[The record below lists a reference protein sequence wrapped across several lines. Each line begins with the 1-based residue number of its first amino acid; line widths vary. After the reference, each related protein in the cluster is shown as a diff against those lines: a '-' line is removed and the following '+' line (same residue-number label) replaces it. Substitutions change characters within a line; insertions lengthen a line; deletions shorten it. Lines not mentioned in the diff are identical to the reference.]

1 MGIRMRSIL
10 VMGILG
16 LLAIGVLGFTSYRLS
31 VNNALAEAEIKSD
44 LVMNYAMASR
54 EFTRVAQSPL
64 VRQLVEPDRFY
75 PEIMSGFA
83 TARGIYEQFEKL
95 YPGYIFRQ
103 ATLDPIHPVNKAD
116 AQEVEIIQRFDED
129 RSLEVQK
136 GRMVR
141 NGKEVFYTATPFSV
155 QHQNCLV
162 CHGDPAD
169 APKDQIEIYGADSG
183 GYWWEMDE
191 MVAAFIVYVP
201 VADAIASARSMS
213 LTLVLYGAGGII
225 VMLVVIGWFLNRDV
239 VTPIVRLAERAEDF
253 SLGENLDEPI
263 DKNATGEVGVLA
275 HSIERLRISLNK
287 LMQRN
292 R

>member
-16 LLAIGVLGFTSYRLS
+16 FLAIGVLGFTSYHLS
-31 VNNALAEAEIKSD
+31 MKNALAEAKIKSD
-44 LVMNYAMASR
+44 IVMNYAMASR

-83 TARGIYEQFEKL
+83 TARGIYEEFEKT

-103 ATLDPIHPVNKAD
+103 ATLDPLHPSNRAD
-116 AQEVEIIQRFDED
+116 AQEVQIIQKFIDNPDLKNDE
-129 RSLEVQK
+129 
-136 GRMVR
+136 GRLTR
-141 NGKEVFYTATPFSV
+141 NGQDVFYTATPFSV
-155 QHQNCLV
+155 MNKNCLI

-169 APKDQIEIYGADSG
+169 APKDQIEIYGDTN
-183 GYWWEMDE
+183 GYWWKMDE
-191 MVAAFIVYVP
+191 IVAAFIVYVP
-201 VADAIASARSMS
+201 VSDAIASAKTMS
-213 LTLVLYGAGGII
+213 LTLVLYGAGGIV
-225 VMLVVIGWFLNRDV
+225 VMLVIIGWFLNRDV
-239 VTPIVRLAERAEDF
+239 VAPIVRLAERTEDF

>member
-16 LLAIGVLGFTSYRLS
+16 FLAIGVLGFSSYRLS
-31 VNNALAEAEIKSD
+31 MKSALEEAKIKSD
-44 LVMNYAMASR
+44 IVMNYAMATR
-54 EFTRVAQSPL
+54 EYTRVAQSPL

-83 TARGIYEQFEKL
+83 TSRGIYEEFEKTF
-95 YPGYIFRQ
+95 PGYIFKG
-103 ATLDPIHPVNKAD
+103 ATLDPLHPSNKAD
-116 AQEVEIIQRFDED
+116 AQEVQIIQKFIDNPDLKADE
-129 RSLEVQK
+129 
-136 GRMVR
+136 GRLVK
-141 NGKEVFYTATPFSV
+141 NGQEVFYTATPFTV
-155 QHQNCLV
+155 MNKNCLI

-169 APKDQIEIYGADSG
+169 APKDQIEIYGDTN

-191 MVAAFIVYVP
+191 VVAAFIVYVP
-201 VADAIASARSMS
+201 VADAIASAKTMS
-213 LTLVLYGAGGII
+213 LTLVLYGAGGIV
-225 VMLVVIGWFLNRDV
+225 VMLVIIGWFLNRDV

-253 SLGENLDEPI
+253 SLGENLDDPI

-275 HSIERLRISLNK
+275 QSIERLRISLNK

>member
-16 LLAIGVLGFTSYRLS
+16 FLAIGVLGFTSYRLS
-31 VNNALAEAEIKSD
+31 MNNALAEAKIKSD
-44 LVMNYAMASR
+44 IVMNYAMASR
-54 EFTRVAQSPL
+54 EFTRATQSPL

-83 TARGIYEQFEKL
+83 TARGIYEEFEKT

-103 ATLDPIHPVNKAD
+103 ASLDPLHPSNKAD
-116 AQEVEIIQRFDED
+116 AEEVQIIQKFIDNPDLKNDE
-129 RSLEVQK
+129 
-136 GRMVR
+136 GRLVR
-141 NGKEVFYTATPFSV
+141 NGQDVFYTATPFAV
-155 QHQNCLV
+155 MNKNCLI

-169 APKDQIEIYGADSG
+169 APKDQIEIYGDTN
-183 GYWWEMDE
+183 GYWWKMDE
-191 MVAAFIVYVP
+191 IVAAFIVYVP
-201 VADAIASARSMS
+201 VTDAIASAKTMS

-239 VTPIVRLAERAEDF
+239 VAPIVRLAERTEDF

-263 DKNATGEVGVLA
+263 DKSATGEVGVLA
-275 HSIERLRISLNK
+275 QSIERLRISLNK

>member
-16 LLAIGVLGFTSYRLS
+16 FLAIGVLGFTSYRLS
-31 VNNALAEAEIKSD
+31 MNNALDEAKIKSD
-44 LVMNYAMASR
+44 IVMNYAMASR

-83 TARGIYEQFEKL
+83 TARGTYEEFEKT

-103 ATLDPIHPVNKAD
+103 ATLDPLHPSNKAD
-116 AQEVEIIQRFDED
+116 AQEVQIIQKFIDNPDLANDE
-129 RSLEVQK
+129 
-136 GRMVR
+136 GRLIR
-141 NGKEVFYTATPFSV
+141 NGQEVFYTATPFTVFSK
-155 QHQNCLV
+155 NCLN

-169 APKDQIEIYGADSG
+169 APKDQIEIYGDTN
-183 GYWWEMDE
+183 GYWWKMDE
-191 MVAAFIVYVP
+191 VVAAFIVYVP
-201 VADAIASARSMS
+201 VADAIASAKTMS
-213 LTLVLYGAGGII
+213 LTLVLYGASGII
-225 VMLVVIGWFLNRDV
+225 VMLMIIGWFLNRDV
-239 VTPIVRLAERAEDF
+239 VAPIVRLAERTEDF

-263 DKNATGEVGVLA
+263 DKSATGEVGVLA
-275 HSIERLRISLNK
+275 QSIERLRISLNK

>member
-1 MGIRMRSIL
+1 MRSIL

-16 LLAIGVLGFTSYRLS
+16 FLAIGVLGFTSYRLS
-31 VNNALAEAEIKSD
+31 MNNALEEAKIKSD

-83 TARGIYEQFEKL
+83 TARGIYEEFEKT

-103 ATLDPIHPVNKAD
+103 ATLDPLHPSNKAD
-116 AQEVEIIQRFDED
+116 DQEVQIIQNFIDNPE
-129 RSLEVQK
+129 LKTAE
-136 GRMVR
+136 GRLNR
-141 NGKEVFYTATPFSV
+141 NGEEVFYTATPFAV
-155 QHQNCLV
+155 MNKNCLI

-169 APKDQIEIYGADSG
+169 APKDQIEIYGDTN

-191 MVAAFIVYVP
+191 VVAAFIVYVP
-201 VADAIASARSMS
+201 VADAIASAKTMS
-213 LTLVLYGAGGII
+213 LTLVLYGAGGIV
-225 VMLVVIGWFLNRDV
+225 VMLVIIGWFLNRDV

-263 DKNATGEVGVLA
+263 DKSATGEVGVLA
-275 HSIERLRISLNK
+275 QSIERLRISLNK

>member
-16 LLAIGVLGFTSYRLS
+16 FLAIGVLGFTSYRLS
-31 VNNALAEAEIKSD
+31 MNNALEEAKIKSD

-83 TARGIYEQFEKL
+83 TARGIYEQFEKT

-103 ATLDPIHPVNKAD
+103 ATLDPLHPSNKAD
-116 AQEVEIIQRFDED
+116 AQEVQIIQNFIDNPDLKAIE
-129 RSLEVQK
+129 
-136 GRMVR
+136 GRLTR
-141 NGKEVFYTATPFSV
+141 NGEEMFYTATPFSV
-155 QHQNCLV
+155 MNKNCLI

-169 APKDQIEIYGADSG
+169 APKDQIEIYGDTN

-191 MVAAFIVYVP
+191 IVAAFIVYVP
-201 VADAIASARSMS
+201 VADAIASAKTMS

-275 HSIERLRISLNK
+275 QSIERLRISLNK

>member
-16 LLAIGVLGFTSYRLS
+16 FMAIGILGFTSYRLS
-31 VNNALAEAEIKSD
+31 MNNALEEAKIKSD

-83 TARGIYEQFEKL
+83 VARGIYEEFEKT

-103 ATLDPIHPVNKAD
+103 ATLDPLHPSNKAD
-116 AQEVEIIQRFDED
+116 VQEVQIIQNFINNPE
-129 RSLEVQK
+129 LKTAE
-136 GRMVR
+136 GRLTR
-141 NGKEVFYTATPFSV
+141 NGEEVFYTATPFAV
-155 QHQNCLV
+155 MNKNCLI

-169 APKDQIEIYGADSG
+169 APKDQIEIYGDSN
-183 GYWWEMDE
+183 GYGWKMDE
-191 MVAAFIVYVP
+191 IVSAFIVYVP
-201 VADAIASARSMS
+201 VADAIASAKTMS

-239 VTPIVRLAERAEDF
+239 VTPIVRLAERTEDF

-275 HSIERLRISLNK
+275 QSVERLRISLNK

>member
-16 LLAIGVLGFTSYRLS
+16 FLAIGVLGFTSYRLS
-31 VNNALAEAEIKSD
+31 MNNALDEAKIKSD
-44 LVMNYAMASR
+44 IVMNYAMASR

-83 TARGIYEQFEKL
+83 TARGTYEEFEKT

-103 ATLDPIHPVNKAD
+103 ATLDPLHPSNKAD
-116 AQEVEIIQRFDED
+116 AQEVQIIQKFIDNPDLANDE
-129 RSLEVQK
+129 
-136 GRMVR
+136 GRLIR
-141 NGKEVFYTATPFSV
+141 NGQEVFYTATPFTVFSK
-155 QHQNCLV
+155 NCLN

-169 APKDQIEIYGADSG
+169 APKDQIEIYGDTN

-191 MVAAFIVYVP
+191 VVAAFIVYVP
-201 VADAIASARSMS
+201 VADAIASAKTMS
-213 LTLVLYGAGGII
+213 LTLALYGASGII
-225 VMLVVIGWFLNRDV
+225 VMLVIIGWFLNRDV
-239 VTPIVRLAERAEDF
+239 VAPIVRLAERTEDF

-263 DKNATGEVGVLA
+263 DKSATGEVGVLA
-275 HSIERLRISLNK
+275 QSIERLRISLNK

>member
-16 LLAIGVLGFTSYRLS
+16 FLAIGVLGFTSYRLS
-31 VNNALAEAEIKSD
+31 MKSALEEAKTKSD
-44 LVMNYAMASR
+44 IVMNYAMATR
-54 EFTRVAQSPL
+54 EYTRVAQSPL

-75 PEIMSGFA
+75 PEVMSGFA
-83 TARGIYEQFEKL
+83 TSRGIYEEFEKTF
-95 YPGYIFRQ
+95 PGYVFKG
-103 ATLDPIHPVNKAD
+103 ATLDPLHPSNKAD
-116 AQEVEIIQRFDED
+116 AQEVQIIQKFIDNPDLKAAE
-129 RSLEVQK
+129 
-136 GRMVR
+136 GRLNR
-141 NGKEVFYTATPFSV
+141 NGEQVFYTATPFTV
-155 QHQNCLV
+155 MNEKCLN

-169 APKDQIEIYGADSG
+169 APKDQIEIYGDTN

-191 MVAAFIVYVP
+191 VVAAFIVYVP
-201 VADAIASARSMS
+201 VADAITSARTMS
-213 LTLVLYGAGGII
+213 LTLVLYGAGGIV
-225 VMLVVIGWFLNRDV
+225 VMLVIIGWFLNRDV
-239 VTPIVRLAERAEDF
+239 VNPIVRLAERAEDF

-275 HSIERLRISLNK
+275 QSIERLRISLNK

>member
-1 MGIRMRSIL
+1 MK
-10 VMGILG
+10 
-16 LLAIGVLGFTSYRLS
+16 
-31 VNNALAEAEIKSD
+31 NALEEAKIKSD

-54 EFTRVAQSPL
+54 EFTRVSQSPL

-83 TARGIYEQFEKL
+83 TARGVYEEFEKT
-95 YPGYIFRQ
+95 YPGYVFRQ
-103 ATLDPIHPVNKAD
+103 ATLDPLHPSNKAD
-116 AQEVEIIQRFDED
+116 TQEVQIIQKFIDNPDLKNDE
-129 RSLEVQK
+129 
-136 GRMVR
+136 GRIVR
-141 NGKEVFYTATPFSV
+141 GGKEVFYTATPFTVMSK
-155 QHQNCLV
+155 NCLT

-169 APKDQIEIYGADSG
+169 APKDQIEIYGDTN
-183 GYWWEMDE
+183 GYGWKMDE
-191 MVAAFIVYVP
+191 VVAAFIVYVP
-201 VADAIASARSMS
+201 VADAIASAKTMS
-213 LTLVLYGAGGII
+213 LTLVLYGAGGIV
-225 VMLVVIGWFLNRDV
+225 VMLVIIGWFLNRDV

-275 HSIERLRISLNK
+275 QSVERLRISLNK

>member
-16 LLAIGVLGFTSYRLS
+16 FLAIGILGITSYRLS
-31 VNNALAEAEIKSD
+31 MKNALTEAEIKSD

-54 EFTRVAQSPL
+54 EFTRVSQSPL

-83 TARGIYEQFEKL
+83 TARGIYEEFEKI

-103 ATLDPIHPVNKAD
+103 ATIDPLHPSNKAD
-116 AQEVEIIQRFDED
+116 AQELEIIQRFDAN
-129 RSLEVQK
+129 RNLENQK
-136 GRMVR
+136 GILVR
-141 NGKEVFYTATPFSV
+141 DGVEMFYTATPFTV
-155 QHQNCLV
+155 MNKNCLV

-169 APKDQIEIYGADSG
+169 APKDQIEIYGDTN
-183 GYWWEMDE
+183 GYWWKMDE

-201 VADAIASARSMS
+201 VANAMTSARTMS
-213 LTLVLYGAGGII
+213 LTLALYGAGGII

-239 VTPIVRLAERAEDF
+239 VAPIVRLAERTEDF

-263 DKNATGEVGVLA
+263 DKSATGEVGTLA
-275 HSIERLRISLNK
+275 QSIERLRISLNK
-287 LMQRN
+287 LMQRS

>member
-16 LLAIGVLGFTSYRLS
+16 FLAIGVLGFTSYRLS
-31 VNNALAEAEIKSD
+31 MNNALAEAEIKSD

-54 EFTRVAQSPL
+54 EFTRVSQSPL

-83 TARGIYEQFEKL
+83 TARGIYEEFEKT

-103 ATLDPIHPVNKAD
+103 ATIDPLHPVNKAD
-116 AQEVEIIQRFDED
+116 AQELEIIQRFDAD
-129 RSLEVQK
+129 RNLGNQK
-136 GRMVR
+136 GILVR
-141 NGKEVFYTATPFSV
+141 DGVEVFYTATPFSV
-155 QHQNCLV
+155 QSQNCLI
-162 CHGDPAD
+162 CHGDPAN
-169 APKDQIEIYGADSG
+169 APKDQIEIYGDTN
-183 GYWWEMDE
+183 GYWWNMDD

-201 VADAIASARSMS
+201 VADAISSAKAMS
-213 LTLVLYGAGGII
+213 LTLVLYGAGGIAI
-225 VMLVVIGWFLNRDV
+225 MLVIIGWFLNRDV
-239 VTPIVRLAERAEDF
+239 VAPIVRLAERAEDF

-263 DKNATGEVGVLA
+263 DKSATGEVGVLA
-275 HSIERLRISLNK
+275 QSIERLRISLNK